1 MRSQTSSY
9 IVQRSNHLL
18 SRVIDGMRVCSRALV
33 LLGLIVC
40 AAEARADDS
49 SNSNSSNNPVEPK
62 LTLEYWNYYALS
74 LNQLNGGAENGEG
87 RVLIP
92 FTVNGIQQVF
102 HIDPQVVTAPAAT
115 SGPRT
120 GLGDAQIYNF
130 TLTKQNI
137 GLPEKVT
144 FGIGPLVAVPTAN
157 STNFGPNTLQVGGGG
172 VIIAPQSWGLLG
184 VLVTYQHT
192 VSGASSEL
200 TTVQPNVFYN
210 LDHGYYLRSSAIMQ
224 FNTYSHTD
232 VVPIGFGVGKVIKLD
247 GGYVLNVYAEAQPSV
262 YRAGVGAP
270 NFQAFTGIK
279 LQFPSSVTSSWNF

>member
-1 MRSQTSSY
+1 VRSQTSS
-9 IVQRSNHLL
+9 IVQRSNHLS

-49 SNSNSSNNPVEPK
+49 SDSNSSNNPVEPK

-87 RVLIP
+87 RVLVP
-92 FTVNGIQQVF
+92 FTVNGIRQVF

-115 SGPRT
+115 TGPRT

-157 STNFGPNTLQVGGGG
+157 STNFGPNTLQAGGGG

-232 VVPIGFGVGKVIKLD
+232 VVPIGFGAGKVIKLA
-247 GGYVLNVYAEAQPSV
+247 GGYVLNVYAEAQPTV

>member
-1 MRSQTSSY
+1 MNQTTSSG
-9 IVQRSNHLL
+9 
-18 SRVIDGMRVCSRALV
+18 DF
-33 LLGLIVC
+33 
-40 AAEARADDS
+40 
-49 SNSNSSNNPVEPK
+49 NSANNPGEPK

-74 LNQLNGGAENGEG
+74 LNRLNGDAENGEG

-92 FTVNGIQQVF
+92 FKVNGIQQVF

-130 TLTKQNI
+130 TLTKQDI

-144 FGIGPLVAVPTAN
+144 FGIGPLIAVPTN
-157 STNFGPNTLQVGGGG
+157 TSTNFGPNSLQGGVGG

-192 VSGASSEL
+192 LWGASSEL

-232 VVPIGFGVGKVIKLD
+232 VVPVGFGAGKVIKLD
-247 GGYVLNVYAEAQPSV
+247 GGYVLTPRPNPPSIAPGWARRTSRPS
-262 YRAGVGAP
+262 RASNYNSRRALR
-270 NFQAFTGIK
+270 AAGISERRGDERRAAGYTVP
-279 LQFPSSVTSSWNF
+279 L

>member
-1 MRSQTSSY
+1 
-9 IVQRSNHLL
+9 
-18 SRVIDGMRVCSRALV
+18 
-33 LLGLIVC
+33 
-40 AAEARADDS
+40 
-49 SNSNSSNNPVEPK
+49 
-62 LTLEYWNYYALS
+62 LEYWNYYALS
-74 LNQLNGGAENGEG
+74 LNRLNGDAENGEG

-92 FTVNGIQQVF
+92 FKVNGIQQVF

-130 TLTKQNI
+130 TLTKQDI

-144 FGIGPLVAVPTAN
+144 FGIGPLIAVPTN
-157 STNFGPNTLQVGGGG
+157 TSTNFGPNSLQGG
-172 VIIAPQSWGLLG
+172 VGCVIVAPQSWGLLG

-192 VSGASSEL
+192 LWGATSEL

-232 VVPIGFGVGKVIKLD
+232 VVPVGFGAGKVIKLN

-279 LQFPSSVTSSWNF
+279 LQFPPSFTSSWNF